1 MEMETVRKNIT
12 LPEQMYKAIS
22 TYAQRRGISFSEFL
36 RESALEAISKSEDL
50 NLLEYL
56 NKNCDYVDD
65 SEQEEINSL
74 KLNFDDMSGKELS
87 LNELLQG

>member
-22 TYAQRRGISFSEFL
+22 TYAQRHGVSFSEFL

-50 NLLEYL
+50 SLLEYL

>member
-1 MEMETVRKNIT
+1 MKTIRKNIT
-12 LPEQMYKAIS
+12 LPEQIYKTIN
-22 TYAQRRGISFSEFL
+22 TYAQQQGVSFSEFL
-36 RESALEAISKSEDL
+36 RDSALERISKNEDS

-65 SEQEEINSL
+65 NEQEEIKSL
-74 KLNFDDMSGKELS
+74 KLNFADVSEKELS

>member
-22 TYAQRRGISFSEFL
+22 AYAQRRGISFSEFL

-50 NLLEYL
+50 SLLEYL

-65 SEQEEINSL
+65 NEQEEISSL

>member
-1 MEMETVRKNIT
+1 METIRKNIT
-12 LPEQMYKAIS
+12 LPEQIYKAIN
-22 TYAQRRGISFSEFL
+22 TYAQRQGVSFSEFL
-36 RESALEAISKSEDL
+36 RESALEIISKNEDL
-50 NLLEYL
+50 SLLEYL

-65 SEQEEINSL
+65 NEQEEIKSL